1 MNNIDSE
8 SSIYTQGGK
17 DHASGRY
24 VFTCLSPITRFLFP
38 KEDDILLDYL
48 REDGQSIE
56 PIWQVSSVVIY
67 PWSVSIVQTFYSIY
81 LTIRQVLSHY
91 SNGSCEW
98 E

>member
-8 SSIYTQGGK
+8 SSIFTQGGK

-56 PIWQVSSVVIY
+56 PIWQVSSVMTHDISMECFY
-67 PWSVSIVQTFYSIY
+67 CADFLFNIPDHTPGIVPLFQWF
-81 LTIRQVLSHY
+81 L
-91 SNGSCEW
+91 
-98 E
+98 